1 MKNMNE
7 VNWLL
12 TLFVAP
18 LVGFIGMYS
27 GGFWGVGCGWLIVPS
42 MLFFFDCTPM
52 QAAGVGLLQMV
63 PSIVGTVCKEAPMIG
78 WSHSSVGRNLVVPM
92 ALGAFCTSFCGRPI
106 NVFFNN
112 LCGKTAIYLGFGAFM
127 LIVGIQ
133 TIFGK
138 GRQYQETPPLNF
150 TRSSRFYAFVGGL
163 GAGVFSS
170 VLGVGGAMVFRPV
183 LANVFKVSELDVARS
198 VRLLL
203 LTTTLVGGLNYLF
216 NPEGFDKKILILSM
230 AISFGGAIGFP
241 LGARAHRIIVAAGY
255 ARRAQQCFAIICGI
269 VATNVSLAL
278 LGKET
283 ISRYVM
289 FGAAVFL
296 LVFLSSWR
304 RIAQKRVTTGEQYK
318 N

>member
-1 MKNMNE
+1 MSE
-7 VNWLL
+7 INWLS
-12 TLFVAP
+12 TLFIAP

-63 PSIVGTVCKEAPMIG
+63 PSIVGTVCKEAPLIG
-78 WSHSSVGRNLVVPM
+78 WSRFSVGRNLVVPM

-112 LCGKTAIYLGFGAFM
+112 LCGKTAIFVGFGAFM
-127 LIVGIQ
+127 FVVGLQ

-138 GRQYQETPPLNF
+138 GRQYGDITPLNF
-150 TRSSRFYAFVGGL
+150 DWFTRFYAFLGGL

-183 LANVFKVSELDVARS
+183 LANGFKASEMDVARS
-198 VRLLL
+198 VRFLL
-203 LTTTLVGGLNYLF
+203 LTTTLIGGLNYLF
-216 NPEGFDKKILILSM
+216 NSEGFDSKILLLSL
-230 AISFGGAIGFP
+230 AIALGGAVGFP
-241 LGARAHRIIVAAGY
+241 LGSQAHRIIVEAGY

-269 VATNVSLAL
+269 VATNVVLAV

-283 ISRYVM
+283 ISRYIM
-289 FGAAVFL
+289 FGAAIFL

-304 RIAQKRVTTGEQYK
+304 RIAQKQLKAKE
-318 N
+318 